1 MHKKITMKV
10 KKFHKLDKN
19 HQIEG
24 KKNNNHEERKRIN
37 RVMALKYCKQKI
49 TAKHRNGNQK
59 L

>member
-1 MHKKITMKV
+1 MEMHKKITMKV

-37 RVMALKYCKQKI
+37 RVIALKYCKQ
-49 TAKHRNGNQK
+49 
-59 L
+59 